1 VEQFSS
7 DKQVEEGLVQQR
19 GRLEV
24 PAADTL
30 ANAET
35 HYVVLAS
42 LNTPGI
48 GPMRIRRTYPE
59 KDLYL
64 ICPPAKEFH
73 CTNLG
78 FVAVVSNQIRA
89 KVRLVVTLKFRD
101 LSTEKAT
108 FTHAEIPAFKLWLP
122 VPYY

>member
-1 VEQFSS
+1 VEQFRS
-7 DKQVEEGLVQQR
+7 DKQVEEGLVQRR

-42 LNTPGI
+42 LNAPGI
-48 GPMRIRRTYPE
+48 DPMRIRRTNPE
-59 KDLYL
+59 KYFYL

-89 KVRLVVTLKFRD
+89 KVELVVTLLEISRFVDRKSHFHAGRD
-101 LSTEKAT
+101 SC
-108 FTHAEIPAFKLWLP
+108 F
-122 VPYY
+122 